1 MGFIIKKNSLFLWGI
16 FLVFIGCCWWVFLL
30 GVVVFNGKF
39 VSSRVLCFCLEL
51 PFLNV
56 MYFSMVF
63 YTFVIF
69 LVSDYRVAFAI

>member
-1 MGFIIKKNSLFLWGI
+1 MGYFW
-16 FLVFIGCCWWVFLL
+16 VFIDCCWGFVLL
-30 GVVVFNGKF
+30 GIVVFNGIC

-56 MYFSMVF
+56 IYFSIVL